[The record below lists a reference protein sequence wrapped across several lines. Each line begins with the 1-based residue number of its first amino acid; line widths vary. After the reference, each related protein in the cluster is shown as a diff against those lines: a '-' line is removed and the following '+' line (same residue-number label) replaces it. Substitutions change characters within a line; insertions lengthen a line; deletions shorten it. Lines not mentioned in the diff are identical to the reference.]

1 MYLKWEKAI
10 FDNSF
15 TILKKNPL
23 QVPVESSKFSLQD
36 YLKWFWM
43 INRKSRGAQVKLE
56 PWRKQ
61 RLKKDEHAKQK
72 WKQWAWWYAQNQI
85 AQTQH

>member
-1 MYLKWEKAI
+1 
-10 FDNSF
+10 
-15 TILKKNPL
+15 
-23 QVPVESSKFSLQD
+23 
-36 YLKWFWM
+36 M

-72 WKQWAWWYAQNQI
+72 WNNEHGDMLKI
-85 AQTQH
+85 K